1 MGTKS
6 KKSKLYQ
13 NGRKIFGVIC
23 IFISAMVTFFCAV
36 IYGNVS
42 HNWGKSIL
50 TEENFYNTPE
60 FQQLFYTVLDDA
72 IAVDVFYQNE
82 KMIETG
88 EKLNRDE
95 LIAGFKR
102 YYGIVDGIITSNT
115 KINDTYNGVIVD
127 GMIPERL
134 QANFEEYQ
142 NLVETRLPQY
152 RQMYIQDQ
160 LDDYRNRVR
169 SLESVQNFHY
179 IVENADGKVVAGNTT
194 RAEIN
199 QKTHNVRIS
208 AEFSNDNLGDKKQFA
223 YSSPYM
229 QNSPYSVY
237 AAIDDPLTKQDAF
250 YTLYQEFKLA
260 KASIPYLFVTCS
272 VAMFCFGVCLLYL
285 LCVAGQKERHGKVT
299 YLFVDKIY
307 NEVHLILVLFAG
319 ICSFFIA
326 YVLLDVILY
335 RSVAFWSYVSTTLLG
350 IVYMIDVAIGLSYV
364 LSISR
369 QIKGKIIFKNTL
381 ISVFLRRIAR
391 LMTDTTF
398 RGWLVLVL
406 LIYGMGNCIL
416 TFLICWFWVSRYLV
430 VFFVL
435 LVLYN
440 VICLY
445 LFLRALRS
453 LKRIMISAR
462 ETSQGNLAYQLDLSE
477 ISPSFLN
484 FAEDIANIQEGL
496 KKAVENAIKGER
508 MKTELITNV
517 SHDLKTPLTSIITY
531 ADLLKQHNLD
541 DPVAREYVEVLHVK
555 SYRLKQLIED
565 LIEASK
571 VSTGNITVE
580 KMRIDYRQ
588 LFMQAVGEMEE
599 KITDAKLDL
608 KLHAPEEVLIEAD
621 GRHMW
626 RILENMLSNVVK
638 YSMHASRVYVDIM
651 VQEDFGVLIMKNVSA
666 TAIDLD
672 PSHLAERFVRGDSA
686 RSTEGSGLGLSIAQS
701 LAAAQG
707 GSFEIQVDGDLFKA
721 IVSIPLWKKD
731 EIEEDTTQTS
741 QEIE

>member
-13 NGRKIFGVIC
+13 TGWKICGVVC
-23 IFISAMVTFFCAV
+23 LFISALAIFFCGV
-36 IYGNVS
+36 IYTNVS
-42 HNWGKSIL
+42 ENWGKSVLI
-50 TEENFYNTPE
+50 EENFYDTPE
-60 FQQLFYTVLDDA
+60 LQHLFYSVLDDA
-72 IAVDVFYQNE
+72 IAVDVFYQSE
-82 KMIETG
+82 KNIETG
-88 EKLNRDE
+88 EKLDREE

-102 YYGIVDGIITSNT
+102 YYSIVDGVITSNT
-115 KINDTYNGVIVD
+115 QINDTYDDVIVD
-127 GMIPERL
+127 GTIPERL
-134 QANFEEYQ
+134 QENFLEYQ
-142 NLVETRLPQY
+142 TLVKTRLQQY

-160 LDDYRNRVR
+160 LDDYRNHVR

-179 IVENADGKVVAGNTT
+179 IVEDATGKVVAGNAT

-199 QKTHNVRIS
+199 QKTHTVRIS
-208 AEFSNDNLGDKKQFA
+208 SEFCNDNLGEKEQIF
-223 YSSPYM
+223 YSNPYM

-250 YTLYQEFKLA
+250 YTLYQEFQLA
-260 KASIPYLFVTCS
+260 KASIPYLFVICS
-272 VAMFCFGVCLLYL
+272 VAMFCFAVCFIYLLY
-285 LCVAGQKERHGKVT
+285 VAGQKERHGKIT

-307 NEVHLILVLFAG
+307 NEIHFLIVLIVAL
-319 ICSFFIA
+319 CSCVLAF
-326 YVLLDVILY
+326 VLLDVILY
-335 RSVAFWSYVSTTLLG
+335 RNVVFWSYVSITLLG
-350 IVYMIDVAIGLSYV
+350 IVYTIDVAMGLSYL
-364 LSISR
+364 LSITR
-369 QIKGKIIFKNTL
+369 QIKGKIFFKNTL
-381 ISVFLRRIAR
+381 VSVLLRRIAK

-398 RGWLVLVL
+398 RGWLVLLL
-406 LIYGMGNCIL
+406 LIYGMGNSIL
-416 TFLICWFWVSRYLV
+416 MFLICLFWVSKYMI
-430 VFFVL
+430 VFWIL
-435 LVLYN
+435 LVLFN
-440 VICLY
+440 VVCLY

-496 KKAVENAIKGER
+496 KKAVEKAIKGER

-531 ADLLKQHNLD
+531 ADLLKQHDLQ
-541 DPVAREYVEVLHVK
+541 DPVAQEYVEVLHVK

-580 KMRIDYRQ
+580 KMRMDYRQ
-588 LFMQAVGEMEE
+588 LFMQAAGEMEE
-599 KITDAKLDL
+599 KIAEAELDL
-608 KLHAPEEVLIEAD
+608 KLNAPEEIFIDAD

-638 YSMHASRVYVDIM
+638 YSMHASRVYVDITA
-651 VQEDFGVLIMKNVSA
+651 EDGFGVLVMKNVSA

-672 PSHLAERFVRGDSA
+672 ASHLAERFVRGDSA

-707 GSFEIQVDGDLFKA
+707 GNFEIQVDGDLFKA
-721 IVSIPLWKKD
+721 IVRIPLWMENETD
-731 EIEEDTTQTS
+731 EESTEIQTELS
-741 QEIE
+741 